1 MKHLDKFIAFENEE
15 IYELSL
21 YLEFA
26 LEYAKLKD
34 YRGTISGINY
44 YKRKFDS
51 FYGQQTKRDVQP
63 IGPTDRHI
71 RDTLPHGDKT
81 ADKYSQIS
89 IEEEL
94 NRR

>member
-34 YRGTISGINY
+34 YRGTIQGINY

-51 FYGQQTKRDVQP
+51 FYSQQDGLEGTENSRNVPKTVR
-63 IGPTDRHI
+63 R
-71 RDTLPHGDKT
+71 RT
-81 ADKYSQIS
+81 ADTYSPIS